1 MIRSLYSGVSGLKNH
16 QIRMDVVG
24 NNIANV
30 NTTGFKAARVNFQ
43 DALSQKISQ
52 NPVTGQNQVGTGV
65 KVGNVMNIHTQGP
78 LQNTGRDLD
87 LAIQGDGFFQVQDN
101 SGVNHFTR
109 EGTFYIDKNY
119 YIVNSLGMKLCDS
132 AGNPIQIT
140 GLGSN
145 NYIGSISIKPDGTI
159 SASDDTGTS
168 LTISGTGKVGL
179 TAFPNPAG
187 LKKEGQNLYADP
199 GTTGE
204 AGTAIMVA
212 PGTSSTIQSGY
223 LEMSNVDLTEEFTNM
238 ITTQRGYQAN
248 ARVITVSDT
257 LLEELIQLKR

>member
-30 NTTGFKAARVNFQ
+30 NTNGFKAARVNFQ

-87 LAIQGDGFFQVQDN
+87 LAIQGDGFFQVQDSSN
-101 SGVNHFTR
+101 KKFYTR
-109 EGTFYIDKNY
+109 EGTFFIDKNG
-119 YIVNSLGMKLCDS
+119 YIVNSQNYKLCDTS
-132 AGNPIQIT
+132 GTAIQLQNMPT
-140 GLGSN
+140 SPD
-145 NYIGSISIKPDGTI
+145 YVASISIGKDGKITAKDNNNNDLSPSNAI
-159 SASDDTGTS
+159 
-168 LTISGTGKVGL
+168 GL
-179 TAFPNPAG
+179 AIFPNPAG
-187 LKKEGQNLYADP
+187 LKKEGMSLYSETPESGSPGATLASP
-199 GTTGE
+199 GTT
-204 AGTAIMVA
+204 
-212 PGTSSTIQSGY
+212 STIESGY
-223 LEMSNVDLTEEFTNM
+223 LEMSNVDLTEEMTNM